1 MRLRKMTAD
10 EFERFRQFSVADYA
24 REIVKAGRMSPENA
38 LAQAQT
44 EFDGQLKWGVETP
57 DNSVMVIEREGVPM
71 GFIWYLFCKTDA
83 GLGYAFL
90 CDFYV
95 IAEYRRKGVAAE
107 ALRRME
113 ADAAENGCAQIRL
126 YVWKNNAP
134 ANALYRKCGYQPAKL
149 ENDGMYMKKT
159 LVTEEKD
166 MNMELL
172 DKVRAEINGKNAL
185 ETACQVA
192 EFHRIQASPGF
203 RAAANLCNDK
213 LNVLGVSSEM
223 QYEPADG
230 IQRYRTIRNF
240 KEWSIESGVCS
251 IVVPETM
258 HIADYSKAAL
268 SIMPKSCPCDYSE
281 TPIEV
286 VYMDRGTEPEAYAD
300 VDIEGKLL
308 FIHENFNSYLKWAV
322 DQRGAAGFITDFV
335 MEPENHHD
343 VLRYTSFWWEETP
356 EERKAFG
363 FVLSPDRGKE
373 LEKICLKAR
382 ETGVPV
388 LANCKID
395 SALYAGKL
403 DYVNAFIPGETD
415 EEIWITAHLCHP
427 RNSANDNGSG
437 VGATIEAMRAIREL
451 VNRGELTLKRGIRLL
466 LIPEMTG
473 TYAYLN
479 QIGSEAW
486 KKVLAGINLDMV
498 GAKQTDGYGPL
509 ILTQTPHTTPTIA
522 NAAARLVLNIAKK
535 QANYLRKDTKM
546 PLFNSA
552 MSDFTGGSDHYI
564 LSDPTVNI
572 PTLMLGQWPDKYYH
586 TSGDTAEV
594 LSADTLQVS
603 ASLAA
608 MFAVLMSQMDN
619 GDVPMLVGELQ
630 QLMMQD
636 ITRLDNDAQTGVL
649 KSEQLGKACAELKQ
663 YYADCVADI
672 ANFLPEAQGLD
683 IEAQFLNGVCD
694 MAQNRLQQRMGG
706 MSSAIAYIG
715 AVPVRTYAMPIDS
728 WVAVLDTPEKK
739 AAMAAFSKGAEKRM
753 NDPKVAEILTQYYI
767 DGKRTIEEIA
777 ECVSIDCREADKAA
791 IREYIQLLADMNL
804 VTMQAE

>member
-1 MRLRKMTAD
+1 M
-10 EFERFRQFSVADYA
+10 
-24 REIVKAGRMSPENA
+24 N
-38 LAQAQT
+38 
-44 EFDGQLKWGVETP
+44 
-57 DNSVMVIEREGVPM
+57 
-71 GFIWYLFCKTDA
+71 
-83 GLGYAFL
+83 
-90 CDFYV
+90 
-95 IAEYRRKGVAAE
+95 
-107 ALRRME
+107 
-113 ADAAENGCAQIRL
+113 
-126 YVWKNNAP
+126 
-134 ANALYRKCGYQPAKL
+134 L
-149 ENDGMYMKKT
+149 EMLN
-159 LVTEEKD
+159 
-166 MNMELL
+166 
-172 DKVRAEINGKNAL
+172 KVRAEINGKNAL

-203 RAAANLCNDK
+203 RAAAQLCTDK
-213 LNVLGVSSEM
+213 LNELGVAAQM

-230 IQRYRTIRNF
+230 VQRHRTIRNF
-240 KEWSIESGVCS
+240 KEWSIESGVCR
-251 IVVPETM
+251 ITAPETM
-258 HIADYSKAAL
+258 EIADFSKAAL

-322 DQRGAAGFITDFV
+322 DQRGVAGFITDFV

-373 LEKICLKAR
+373 LEAICLKAR
-382 ETGVPV
+382 EAGVPV
-388 LANCKID
+388 LASCKID

-437 VGATIEAMRAIREL
+437 VGATIEAMRVIHEL

-479 QIGSEAW
+479 EIGEEAW
-486 KKVLAGINLDMV
+486 SKVRAGINLDMV

-535 QANYLRKDTKM
+535 QANYLLKGTKM

-594 LSADTLQVS
+594 LSADTLTVS

-608 MFAVLMSQMDN
+608 MFAVLMSQMDRE
-619 GDVPMLVGELQ
+619 DVPMLIGELQ

-636 ITRLDNDAQTGVL
+636 ITRLDNDAQSGAL
-649 KSEQLGKACAELKQ
+649 KPEQLGKACAQLKQ
-663 YYADCVADI
+663 YYADCAEDI
-672 ANFLPEAQGLD
+672 FNFLPEVPEL
-683 IEAQFLNGVCD
+683 EAEKNFLAGVCD
-694 MAQNRLQQRMGG
+694 MAQARLQQRMGG
-706 MSSAIAYIG
+706 MQP
-715 AVPVRTYAMPIDS
+715 AVQHQGPAPVRKYAMPIDS

-739 AAMAAFSKGAEKRM
+739 AAMDRFKKNDEKRM
-753 NDPKVAEILTQYYI
+753 NDPHSVEILTQYYI
-767 DGKRTIEEIA
+767 DGKRPLEEVV
-777 ECVSIDCREADKAA
+777 ECVSIDCRESDRDA
-791 IREYIQLLADMNL
+791 IRAYIRLLTDMDL
-804 VTMQAE
+804 VALPEE

>member
-1 MRLRKMTAD
+1 
-10 EFERFRQFSVADYA
+10 
-24 REIVKAGRMSPENA
+24 
-38 LAQAQT
+38 
-44 EFDGQLKWGVETP
+44 
-57 DNSVMVIEREGVPM
+57 
-71 GFIWYLFCKTDA
+71 
-83 GLGYAFL
+83 
-90 CDFYV
+90 
-95 IAEYRRKGVAAE
+95 
-107 ALRRME
+107 
-113 ADAAENGCAQIRL
+113 
-126 YVWKNNAP
+126 
-134 ANALYRKCGYQPAKL
+134 
-149 ENDGMYMKKT
+149 
-159 LVTEEKD
+159 

-172 DKVRAEINGKNAL
+172 NKVRAEINGQKAL

-203 RAAANLCNDK
+203 RAAAQLCTDK
-213 LNVLGVSSEM
+213 LNHLGVTAEM

-230 IQRYRTIRNF
+230 VQRHRTIRNF
-240 KEWSIESGVCS
+240 KEWSINSGTCT
-251 IVVPETM
+251 ITAPETM
-258 HIADYSKAAL
+258 YIADYSKTAL

-300 VDIEGKLL
+300 VDIAGKLL

-335 MEPENHHD
+335 MEPHNHHD

-373 LEKICLKAR
+373 LEQICLKAR
-382 ETGVPV
+382 EDGVPV

-437 VGATIEAMRAIREL
+437 VGASIEAMRTIRTL
-451 VNRGELTLKRGIRLL
+451 VEKGELTLKRGIRLL

-479 QIGSEAW
+479 EIGSEAW
-486 KKVLAGINLDMV
+486 GKALAGINLDMV
-498 GAKQTDGYGPL
+498 GAKQVDGYGPL

-535 QANYLRKDTKM
+535 QANYLLKSTKM
-546 PLFNSA
+546 PLFNSE

-564 LSDPTVNI
+564 LSDPTVSI

-594 LSADTLQVS
+594 LSADTLNVS

-608 MFAVLMSQMDN
+608 MYAVLMSQMDAD
-619 GDVPMLVGELQ
+619 DVPMLIGELQ
-630 QLMMQD
+630 QLMMAD
-636 ITRLDNDAQTGVL
+636 ITKLENDAQTGAL
-649 KSEQLGKACAELKQ
+649 KPDQLSAAFAMLKQ
-663 YYADCVADI
+663 YYAACIADVAR
-672 ANFLPEAQGLD
+672 FLPAAQGL
-683 IEAQFLNGVCD
+683 ENEVQFLNGVFD
-694 MAQNRLQQRMGG
+694 LAKARLQQRMGG
-706 MSSAIAYIG
+706 MEAAAKHQGKI
-715 AVPVRTYAMPIDS
+715 PQRTYAMPIDS
-728 WVAVLDTPEKK
+728 WVDVLDTPEKK
-739 AAMAAFSKGAEKRM
+739 AAMQAFKKGAEKRM
-753 NDPKVAEILTQYYI
+753 SDPHCVEILTQFYI
-767 DGKRTIEEIA
+767 DGKRPLDEVVES
-777 ECVSIDCREADKAA
+777 VSIDCREQDTDA
-791 IREYIQLLADMNL
+791 IREYIDLLADMGL
-804 VTMQAE
+804 VVMRDPE